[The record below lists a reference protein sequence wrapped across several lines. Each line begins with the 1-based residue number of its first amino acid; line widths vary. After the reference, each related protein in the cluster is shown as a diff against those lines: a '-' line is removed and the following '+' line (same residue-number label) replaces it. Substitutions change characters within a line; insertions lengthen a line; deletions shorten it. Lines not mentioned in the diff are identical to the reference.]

1 MGETRAALRML
12 SPLVALI
19 SNNSKLCL
27 CLAKGSSAVGWSLGQ
42 SALEA
47 KVRQEPTALF
57 LLRIKRQQTRLVQSL
72 HQDCNPLAFRCINC
86 VPSNIDPSIQPCIM
100 PCIASFS
107 RSFDPLPMARNSR
120 IRGRGVGSGI
130 AEMFAE
136 PRE

>member
-1 MGETRAALRML
+1 MGERRAALRML

-27 CLAKGSSAVGWSLGQ
+27 CLAKGTSAVGWSLGQ

-47 KVRQEPTALF
+47 KVRQEPTAHKKAASSPYAKGSTTLQPSSF
-57 LLRIKRQQTRLVQSL
+57 PLYQPLR
-72 HQDCNPLAFRCINC
+72 C

-107 RSFDPLPMARNSR
+107 RSFDPLPMARNPR
-120 IRGRGVGSGI
+120 VRGRGVGSGI